1 MHTGLFLLYRCH
13 VCTCADL
20 LCPSVCAFL
29 AFHALYGN
37 RQSFHPRI
45 QWACCRYDFRRSAL
59 LRDAKSALRIG
70 ALLYDRSGRAIE
82 CTGKGCEVINIYFF
96 IFLYSINLRFYHQ
109 PERFINSHLN
119 YFMLYFRRIIVRKST
134 RLWPSTVFNL
144 PADIVHVYWFHLSV
158 LLFGHAPHSP
168 LSFAAIQFFWMIR
181 LLSSIFKGY
190 ISP

>member
-70 ALLYDRSGRAIE
+70 ALLYDRCGRAIE

-96 IFLYSINLRFYHQ
+96 I
-109 PERFINSHLN
+109 NSHLN
-119 YFMLYFRRIIVRKST
+119 YFMLYFLFLSYTIIQ
-134 RLWPSTVFNL
+134 LTV
-144 PADIVHVYWFHLSV
+144 P
-158 LLFGHAPHSP
+158 P
-168 LSFAAIQFFWMIR
+168 LINSNTIHR
-181 LLSSIFKGY
+181 LLLRAFPFQKCWIVPFMKSLKMGIKNGLLLMRTWR
-190 ISP
+190 

>member
-82 CTGKGCEVINIYFF
+82 CTGKECEVINIYFF

-109 PERFINSHLN
+109 PERFTQNNLFHVIFSQDYSPEIDKTLTI
-119 YFMLYFRRIIVRKST
+119 YCFQPAPGYCACVLI
-134 RLWPSTVFNL
+134 PS
-144 PADIVHVYWFHLSV
+144 
-158 LLFGHAPHSP
+158 
-168 LSFAAIQFFWMIR
+168 
-181 LLSSIFKGY
+181 
-190 ISP
+190 